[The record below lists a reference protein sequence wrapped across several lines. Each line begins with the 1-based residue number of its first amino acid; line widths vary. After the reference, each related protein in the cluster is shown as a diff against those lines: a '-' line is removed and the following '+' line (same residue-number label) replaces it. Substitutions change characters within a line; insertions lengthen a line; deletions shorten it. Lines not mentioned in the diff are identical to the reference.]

1 MTESVITEFT
11 GSQRDKF
18 SRLYRYGVSGVTVF
32 DSRNVT
38 RRLYRFD
45 PSSGTMTENDPAQP
59 GKILRRFVFDNFGM
73 LEETFSFGQ
82 PPRTFKYEEG
92 GRQIV
97 MREGGSRGAV
107 AKTFSFEGNG
117 VAETAFGRNGEIEN
131 VYVFDQRAE
140 TITIRSGGW
149 FGAVERTLVF
159 ERIDI
164 SVFRQPEAF
173 LQFLMFTEKS
183 AREVE
188 AEVDEQVAQIRG
200 HATPPPGQSRYA
212 YTGPRHASDS
222 GERSPGTTASRDP
235 VRPDTRS
242 GDRPASYPA
251 RGTGVQAR
259 GSSGTGIDFIPDG
272 DSSSPGAPACN
283 PGARDR
289 NSRVTFEERWQS
301 ARPEKEDLSV
311 GRSAR
316 IPVEERFRSSRDED
330 RTLSPGRSVEIPLEE
345 RFRSSREEDRTL
357 SKGRSVEI
365 PLEERFQ
372 SSRDRDRT
380 LSRGRSVE
388 IPLEERF
395 QGSRGEDKKLSRGKS
410 VEIPLEERFQGSRDE
425 DRTLSEGKSSRI
437 SYEERK
443 AGRRP

>member
-1 MTESVITEFT
+1 MFT
-11 GSQRDKF
+11 
-18 SRLYRYGVSGVTVF
+18 
-32 DSRNVT
+32 
-38 RRLYRFD
+38 
-45 PSSGTMTENDPAQP
+45 
-59 GKILRRFVFDNFGM
+59 
-73 LEETFSFGQ
+73 
-82 PPRTFKYEEG
+82 
-92 GRQIV
+92 
-97 MREGGSRGAV
+97 
-107 AKTFSFEGNG
+107 FEGNG
-117 VAETAFGRNGEIEN
+117 VAETAFGREGEIEK

-159 ERIDI
+159 ERIDV
-164 SVFRQPEAF
+164 SVFREPEAF

-183 AREVE
+183 GSEWD

-200 HATPPPGQSRYA
+200 ESSSAPGQSRYA
-212 YTGPRHASDS
+212 YTGPRHSSDN
-222 GERSPGTTASRDP
+222 GERPGEASTPRYP
-235 VRPDTRS
+235 VQPGMRSGVRPAPS
-242 GDRPASYPA
+242 PA
-251 RGTGVQAR
+251 RRHGVQAR
-259 GSSGTGIDFIPDG
+259 DTSGSGIDFIPDG
-272 DSSSPGAPACN
+272 DSSPAGFPADH

-316 IPVEERFRSSRDED
+316 IP
-330 RTLSPGRSVEIPLEE
+330 I
-345 RFRSSREEDRTL
+345 
-357 SKGRSVEI
+357 
-365 PLEERFQ
+365 EERFQ
-372 SSRDRDRT
+372 SSRDEDRT

-395 QGSRGEDKKLSRGKS
+395 QGSRDRDRTLSPGRSVEIPLEERFQGSRGEKQTLSRGRS

-443 AGRRP
+443 SGRRSQ